1 MNTIMKLQI
10 IFLFFLLIICSI
22 GNGLFAGQSEDSSMV
37 YARMAKEVRSLDIDS
52 ARKLANRGLLLA
64 LEKEDKEAIAF
75 NYLEL
80 GRIYL
85 THDSIDLARKNL
97 ELAVEN
103 ARASDN
109 PRSLLNAWIYLGY
122 VEDISSNYAASIG
135 TYQEGMT
142 YAERASDTLALAQML
157 NNMACVQQFL
167 GEWSSALTSF
177 EKAAFFFNTI
187 GDYHQKGYA
196 LNNIGLIYYELSR
209 FDSASVFYNQAKQIF

>member
-1 MNTIMKLQI
+1 MNTIIKLQI
-10 IFLFFLLIICSI
+10 MLLSFLLIICSI

-122 VEDISSNYAASIG
+122 VEDISSNYASSLRI
-135 TYQEGMT
+135 YQ
-142 YAERASDTLALAQML
+142 
-157 NNMACVQQFL
+157 
-167 GEWSSALTSF
+167 
-177 EKAAFFFNTI
+177 
-187 GDYHQKGYA
+187 
-196 LNNIGLIYYELSR
+196 
-209 FDSASVFYNQAKQIF
+209 